1 MTNSLAQRL
10 ARGQRRSKARRAF
23 TLIEVMIVIAIILA
37 LSALVGVALFSR
49 QKEAKSS
56 LAQIDMNTLKKGL
69 QQFYLDFDRFPS
81 DEEGL
86 AVLWSKESLSAEG
99 DQAKWKKYLEEP
111 MANDRW
117 GHPWGYR
124 QSSEHGD
131 DSKYDLWS
139 VGPDGQEGTDDDITS
154 WPKEGAEGGS
164 SSSGSSSTAAPKG
177 K

>member
-1 MTNSLAQRL
+1 MTQTRSI
-10 ARGQRRSKARRAF
+10 RRAARRAF

-56 LAQIDMNTLKKGL
+56 LAQIDMNTIKKGM
-69 QQFYLDFDRFPS
+69 QQFYLDFDRFPT

-86 AVLWSKESLSAEG
+86 AVLWSKESLTGDG

-111 MANDRW
+111 MPNDRW

-124 QSSEHGD
+124 QTSEHGD
-131 DSKYDLWS
+131 DTKYDLWS

-154 WPKEGAEGGS
+154 WPKDSADSGGS
-164 SSSGSSSTAAPKG
+164 SNAKSSSSTTSAGKG
-177 K
+177 G